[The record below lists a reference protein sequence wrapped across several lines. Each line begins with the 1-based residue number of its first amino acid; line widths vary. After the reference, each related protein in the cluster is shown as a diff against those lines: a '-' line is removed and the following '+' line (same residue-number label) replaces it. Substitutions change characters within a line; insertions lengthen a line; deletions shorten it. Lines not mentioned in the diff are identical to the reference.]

1 MRRPAVLDD
10 AIDRLRLFGDR
21 FDAFAARRFAWVEAR
36 PVRAALVLIVGHVLV
51 WTLWASLSHGNLASS
66 VDPVE
71 NWNWGKE
78 WQWGYYKHPPFFAW
92 VVGAWFTLWPRADWA
107 YFLLSATNAALGLA
121 AVWAMV
127 GVIETGR
134 RRLLAV
140 AALVLTPM
148 YGMLAL
154 KFNANA
160 VLLSL
165 WPWAVW
171 AFLAALKSPT
181 VLRGAVLGLLLAAA
195 MLSKYVSVVLV
206 LAMLA
211 VMLID
216 RDRRRL
222 MLSPAAIA
230 AAVVGA
236 LATAPHLVHLVH
248 TDFAP
253 LHYAEHV
260 RAASL
265 GQFLDYFVRFPL
277 SQLLFQLPLIALVIV
292 AVAREDRRSL
302 LRLFDWRASNPD
314 RRAMLLLGFGPF
326 LAMTALGVW
335 KWARLTSQWAFPV
348 WFASGWLLAS
358 APGVRE
364 ERLRLDR
371 VAAVIAVAW
380 VLLLASAPLVRVAG
394 IVSGASVHLEPRA
407 ELAREVTRR
416 WHEATGGARLAV
428 VGGAFQLAHDTGF
441 YSPDDPSV
449 LIDYD
454 WKKSPWLSPGGVAR
468 TGIALLCPVA
478 AAECEAE
485 GRRLFGPD
493 LLVADVTLA
502 RFRFGLAARPVTTR
516 LLMRLP
522 AKSG

>member
-1 MRRPAVLDD
+1 MQAALIACLAMGLLGCVDLDS
-10 AIDRLRLFGDR
+10 AYRSIH
-21 FDAFAARRFAWVEAR
+21 WKT
-36 PVRAALVLIVGHVLV
+36 LVLIVGHVLV

-211 VMLID
+211 VM
-216 RDRRRL
+216 
-222 MLSPAAIA
+222 
-230 AAVVGA
+230 
-236 LATAPHLVHLVH
+236 
-248 TDFAP
+248 
-253 LHYAEHV
+253 
-260 RAASL
+260 
-265 GQFLDYFVRFPL
+265 
-277 SQLLFQLPLIALVIV
+277 
-292 AVAREDRRSL
+292 
-302 LRLFDWRASNPD
+302 RASMVFS
-314 RRAMLLLGFGPF
+314 ML
-326 LAMTALGVW
+326 
-335 KWARLTSQWAFPV
+335 KD
-348 WFASGWLLAS
+348 
-358 APGVRE
+358 E
-364 ERLRLDR
+364 
-371 VAAVIAVAW
+371 
-380 VLLLASAPLVRVAG
+380 
-394 IVSGASVHLEPRA
+394 
-407 ELAREVTRR
+407 
-416 WHEATGGARLAV
+416 
-428 VGGAFQLAHDTGF
+428 
-441 YSPDDPSV
+441 
-449 LIDYD
+449 
-454 WKKSPWLSPGGVAR
+454 WKK
-468 TGIALLCPVA
+468 
-478 AAECEAE
+478 
-485 GRRLFGPD
+485 
-493 LLVADVTLA
+493 
-502 RFRFGLAARPVTTR
+502 
-516 LLMRLP
+516 
-522 AKSG
+522 